1 MKTTR
6 LLRFVLMLSLAL
18 VLSMSITVFA
28 QDGEQDT
35 GPEPSPTGVYVTT
48 QDFMSFREGPGSNF
62 ERLAVIDPA
71 VTLPAY
77 GRTSDTRWLQVMYE
91 GQLGWVASIWLVW
104 TGDVIN
110 LPVDGVNPVPFIRRA
125 AALGRTTRDALYYR
139 NRITPEDELGT
150 IPEGTVVELT
160 GRIGEGEAFQMQVRY
175 ENQLVWVGSWD
186 MRIIDGDYRRLLD
199 LAYLYPYGR
208 LILQL
213 EEDLALVS
221 GSYSQ
226 SLDVW
231 NRLDRGDQVACL
243 PIPVRATRSLTD
255 TDAAKE
261 RVFLPPAEA
270 LNSAVTS
277 VNLTISAFEDAC
289 NNPNVVLT
297 RELIDAQLNELDN
310 AERNLILAGSLLEP
324 LRRRNPLLSGQ

>member
-1 MKTTR
+1 VKHLR
-6 LLRFVLMLSLAL
+6 LLLL
-18 VLSMSITVFA
+18 VLILGAAITVYA
-28 QDGEQDT
+28 QET
-35 GPEPSPTGVYVTT
+35 EPTPSDVSPTGVYVTT
-48 QDFMSFREGPGSNF
+48 QDFMSFRVGPGANF
-62 ERLAVIDPA
+62 ERTAVIDPA

-77 GRTSDTRWLQVMYE
+77 GRTSDTRWVQVMYE
-91 GQLGWVASIWLVW
+91 GQLGWLASYWLVW
-104 TGDVIN
+104 SGDVIN
-110 LPVDGVNPVPFIRRA
+110 LPVDGINPVPFIRRA

-160 GRIGEGEAFQMQVRY
+160 GRIGEGQNFQMQVRY
-175 ENQLVWVGSWD
+175 ERQLVWVGSWD
-186 MRIIDGDYRRLLD
+186 IRIIDGDYRRLLD

-213 EEDLALVS
+213 EEDLALAT

-226 SLDVW
+226 TYDVW
-231 NRLDRGDQVACL
+231 TRLNRGDQVACAPL
-243 PIPVRATRSLTD
+243 PVRATRSLTD

-261 RVFLPPAEA
+261 RAFLPAAEA
-270 LNSAVTS
+270 LSSAVNS
-277 VNLTISAFEDAC
+277 VNLAISAFEDAC
-289 NNPNVVLT
+289 NNSSFVLT
-297 RELIDAQLNELDN
+297 QDLIDTQLTELDN